1 LPGARPLEQV
11 DVEGTVLEL
20 LPKALYRVEL
30 ESRRRVTAHVSG
42 DIRKNFI
49 RILVGDRVRVRL
61 SPHDLTRGCVIEK
74 LG

>member
-1 LPGARPLEQV
+1 MREPVE
-11 DVEGTVLEL
+11 VEGTVTEQ

-30 ESRRRVTAHVSG
+30 ESRRRVTAHVSS

-61 SPHDLTRGCVIEK
+61 SPHDLTRGCVIAK
-74 LG
+74 C

>member
-1 LPGARPLEQV
+1 MGEPVE
-11 DVEGTVLEL
+11 VEGTVLEL

-30 ESRRRVTAHVSG
+30 ASRQRVTAHVSG

-74 LG
+74 C

>member
-1 LPGARPLEQV
+1 LEQTREQV
-11 DVEGTVLEL
+11 EVEGVVLEL

-30 ESRRRVTAHVSG
+30 ESRRKVTAHVSG

-61 SPHDLTRGCVIEK
+61 SPHDLARGCVIEK
-74 LG
+74 L

>member
-1 LPGARPLEQV
+1 MADEGPVE
-11 DVEGTVLEL
+11 VEGRVLEL
-20 LPKALYRVEL
+20 LPRALYRVEL

-61 SPHDLTRGCVIEK
+61 SPHDLTRGCVVAK
-74 LG
+74 C